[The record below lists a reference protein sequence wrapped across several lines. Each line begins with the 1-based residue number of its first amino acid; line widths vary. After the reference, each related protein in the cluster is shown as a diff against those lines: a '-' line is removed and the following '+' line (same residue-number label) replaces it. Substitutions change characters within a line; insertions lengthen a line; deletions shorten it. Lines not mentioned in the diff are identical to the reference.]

1 MVECRVEP
9 SINSRGSDASVQK
22 QGRLVC
28 DLSAISDGVLHIS
41 SSVMPTE
48 IIKRYFKEKSC
59 LLDLM
64 ELGNKSSDCHE
75 QRISRDTEFN
85 DRLEKPLTGCF
96 RLNDWL
102 DSRLPLARAAAV
114 GEELAG
120 RPRPAGRRGEARRE
134 VAAGWTRGKSLLGSR
149 GQPSAGEEL
158 AGRSR
163 PLGRADGAR
172 REAAAAWTRGWS
184 SLGCLGRLGTGE
196 ELAGWPR
203 LAGRW
208 EERIGWSRSAG
219 PGRSCTLRTPP
230 PSCSPRGGGGAAF
243 SRRQPMPSRSPRG
256 GGGVA
261 IGAAFSR
268 RQPMPSRSPRG
279 GGGVA
284 IGAAFSRRQPML
296 TACRPHPRRERGEG
310 KGSSWMLRSSTSPRR
325 GPSTSPGR
333 WASRWHSVDRR
344 RRQAAQ
350 RQGGT
355 VLHLRHV
362 HHRLRTL
369 PPRRSLDHRGPR
381 VDTHGVPAVIVAR
394 HRADQAAL
402 IGEAGKDSDEEDQ
415 MQNAAAS
422 PLPACCVHS
431 SCGGM
436 RNVAA
441 SPPPPARVRRRART
455 TMTRR
460 KRPPCRH
467 AAPAAGWLTCGSH
480 LMTQPFN
487 GVKDATW
494 DKTASETARGVDLQR
509 FWELGDMLY
518 PVLRLRM
525 RFNQAQEMREAKWTY
540 SYAKP

>member
-1 MVECRVEP
+1 M
-9 SINSRGSDASVQK
+9 
-22 QGRLVC
+22 
-28 DLSAISDGVLHIS
+28 
-41 SSVMPTE
+41 
-48 IIKRYFKEKSC
+48 
-59 LLDLM
+59 
-64 ELGNKSSDCHE
+64 
-75 QRISRDTEFN
+75 
-85 DRLEKPLTGCF
+85 
-96 RLNDWL
+96 
-102 DSRLPLARAAAV
+102 
-114 GEELAG
+114 
-120 RPRPAGRRGEARRE
+120 
-134 VAAGWTRGKSLLGSR
+134 LGSR

-243 SRRQPMPSRSPRG
+243 SRRQPMPSRSPR
-256 GGGVA
+256 VVVVSPPVPPSPA
-261 IGAAFSR
+261 DSR
-268 RQPMPSRSPRG
+268 
-279 GGGVA
+279 
-284 IGAAFSRRQPML
+284 
-296 TACRPHPRRERGEG
+296 CRPARREVVVVSPSVPPSPAGSRCSLPAARILGERGEKG
-310 KGSSWMLRSSTSPRR
+310 KDPPGCCDLRLPH
-325 GPSTSPGR
+325 
-333 WASRWHSVDRR
+333 AVDRR

-487 GVKDATW
+487 GVKDA
-494 DKTASETARGVDLQR
+494 
-509 FWELGDMLY
+509 M
-518 PVLRLRM
+518 
-525 RFNQAQEMREAKWTY
+525 
-540 SYAKP
+540 